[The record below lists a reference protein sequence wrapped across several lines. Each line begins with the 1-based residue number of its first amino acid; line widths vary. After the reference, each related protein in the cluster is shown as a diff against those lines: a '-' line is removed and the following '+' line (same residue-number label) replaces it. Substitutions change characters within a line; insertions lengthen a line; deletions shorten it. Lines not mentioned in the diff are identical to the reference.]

1 MGNSK
6 FECEELFSDDENNI
20 SLHTENTGSKDSSVQ
35 CDKVV
40 DGYGKAPRFR
50 KKSCASQ
57 PPSNKICEGHDSRN
71 SFTSSQPSVGSPR
84 SQSQGASQPSP
95 ASPKPQSQGPS
106 QPSPGSPKPQ
116 SQGPPRSGQDLV
128 IPSFDSK
135 DKLYWYREFKR
146 EKALNRKLNKR
157 LERST
162 TRYEDFRKQVKVL
175 SELLN

>member
-1 MGNSK
+1 MGNSN

-20 SLHTENTGSKDSSVQ
+20 SLHAENTGSKDSSVQ

-57 PPSNKICEGHDSRN
+57 PPSNKICERHDSRN
-71 SFTSSQPSVGSPR
+71 SFTASQPSVGSPR
-84 SQSQGASQPSP
+84 S
-95 ASPKPQSQGPS
+95 QSQGPS

-116 SQGPPRSGQDLV
+116 SQGPPRSSQDLV

-162 TRYEDFRKQVKVL
+162 TRYEDLCKQVKVL

>member
-1 MGNSK
+1 MGNSN

-20 SLHTENTGSKDSSVQ
+20 SLHAENTGSKDSSVQ

-40 DGYGKAPRFR
+40 DGYGKAPRFK

-71 SFTSSQPSVGSPR
+71 SFTASQPSVGSPR
-84 SQSQGASQPSP
+84 S
-95 ASPKPQSQGPS
+95 QSQGPS

-116 SQGPPRSGQDLV
+116 SQGPPRSSQDLV

-162 TRYEDFRKQVKVL
+162 TRYEDFCKQVKVL

>member
-1 MGNSK
+1 MGNSN

-20 SLHTENTGSKDSSVQ
+20 SLHAENTGSKDSSVQ

-71 SFTSSQPSVGSPR
+71 SFTASQPSVGSPR
-84 SQSQGASQPSP
+84 S
-95 ASPKPQSQGPS
+95 QSQGPS

-116 SQGPPRSGQDLV
+116 SQGPPRSSQDLV

-162 TRYEDFRKQVKVL
+162 TRYEDFCKQVKVL
-175 SELLN
+175 SELK